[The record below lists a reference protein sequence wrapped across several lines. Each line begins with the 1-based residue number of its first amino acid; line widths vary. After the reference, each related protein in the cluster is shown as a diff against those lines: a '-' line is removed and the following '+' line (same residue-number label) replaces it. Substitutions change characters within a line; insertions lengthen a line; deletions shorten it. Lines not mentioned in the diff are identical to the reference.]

1 MKVVDG
7 LKYSKDHEWV
17 KVDGNKATVGITDY
31 AQDSLGDI
39 VFVDLPEPGS
49 DVNAGDAPAVVEIEM
64 EQADVPSAEEILT
77 FASIHGNFVSIADRI
92 FRRFEIIIPLDSRL
106 DILKDAL
113 LQIVHLDG
121 EDSAKIGLKV
131 YEVEDFVDSLEAMQ
145 QKALEDRL

>member
-49 DVNAGDAPAVVEIEM
+49 DVNAGDAPAVVESVKAASDIYSPVS
-64 EQADVPSAEEILT
+64 EQLLRSMPSL
-77 FASIHGNFVSIADRI
+77 
-92 FRRFEIIIPLDSRL
+92 RF
-106 DILKDAL
+106 L
-113 LQIVHLDG
+113 L
-121 EDSAKIGLKV
+121 
-131 YEVEDFVDSLEAMQ
+131 SL
-145 QKALEDRL
+145 